1 MAAPTVQVAPIQ
13 VEVGSEMDKRYSTI
27 IFVPHARAK
36 FRKLKV
42 SHKLLFSLLSIVTS
56 SLCLSTFFSV
66 QYFTSLSQTH
76 ELSQLR
82 HENKELQTANEQF
95 SKSVESLRGQ
105 LHTVEDR
112 TRKLAIY
119 AGISSLDDSAQQGGV
134 GGLRPTELGDN
145 PYRDDVD
152 KMAFRSRRLE
162 GDLSVLEQKLVAQS
176 QLLASTPSIA
186 PVRGILTDG
195 FGGRSDPF
203 TGESGN
209 HNAIDISSA
218 VGQPV
223 RAPADGVVVKA
234 EWANGYGNVI
244 YISHGYGY
252 STRYGHLSTF
262 AVQPGAHVKRGDI
275 IGYVGSTGRSTGP
288 HLHYEVRL
296 NNNPVN
302 PLEYIL
308 NAF

>member
-1 MAAPTVQVAPIQ
+1 
-13 VEVGSEMDKRYSTI
+13 MDKRYSTI

-42 SHKLLFSLLSIVTS
+42 SHRLFFSLVSIVTS
-56 SLCLSTFFSV
+56 TLCLSTFFSV
-66 QYFTSLSQTH
+66 QYFTSISQNY
-76 ELSQLR
+76 ELSKLR
-82 HENKELQTANEQF
+82 RENKELQTANEGF
-95 SKSVESLRGQ
+95 SKSVESLRTQ
-105 LHTVEDR
+105 LRTVEDR
-112 TRKLAIY
+112 TRKLAII
-119 AGISSLDDSAQQGGV
+119 AGVNTLDETTQGGV
-134 GGLRPTELGDN
+134 GGIRPADLGEN
-145 PYRDDVD
+145 PYRDDLD
-152 KMAFRSRRLE
+152 KMSLRSNRLNR
-162 GDLSVLEQKLVAQS
+162 DLSVLEQQFVARNEMLS
-176 QLLASTPSIA
+176 STPSIA

-203 TGESGN
+203 TGEQGT
-209 HNAIDISSA
+209 HNAVDISSA
-218 VGQPV
+218 IGQAV
-223 RAPADGVVVKA
+223 RAPADGIVVKA

-252 STRYGHLSTF
+252 STRYGHLSGF
-262 AVQPGAHVKRGDI
+262 GVRPGQRVKRGDV

-302 PLEYIL
+302 PLEYIW

>member
-1 MAAPTVQVAPIQ
+1 MNR
-13 VEVGSEMDKRYSTI
+13 RYSTI

-36 FRKLKV
+36 FRKLKI
-42 SHKLLFSLLSIVTS
+42 SHRFLFSIFSLVTS

-76 ELSQLR
+76 ELSSLR
-82 HENKELQTANEQF
+82 RENRDLQAANEQF
-95 SKSVESLRGQ
+95 SKSVESLRSQ
-105 LHTVEDR
+105 LRTVEDR
-112 TRKLAIY
+112 TRKLAII
-119 AGISSLDDSAQQGGV
+119 AEISTLDETSQGGV
-134 GGLRPTELGDN
+134 GGARTDGIDPN
-145 PYRDDVD
+145 PFRDDID
-152 KMAFRSRRLE
+152 KMSFRSHRLE
-162 GDLSVLEQKLVAQS
+162 RDLSLLEQKFVAQK
-176 QLLASTPSIA
+176 QLVSSTPSIV

-203 TGESGN
+203 TGEPGT

-218 VGQPV
+218 VGAPV
-223 RAPADGVVVKA
+223 RAPADGIVVKG

-244 YISHGYGY
+244 YLSHGYGY
-252 STRYGHLSTF
+252 STRYGHLSSF
-262 AVQPGAHVKRGDI
+262 AVRPGERVKRGDI

>member
-1 MAAPTVQVAPIQ
+1 
-13 VEVGSEMDKRYSTI
+13 MDKRYSTI

-42 SHKLLFSLLSIVTS
+42 SHRLLFSVLSVVTS

-76 ELSQLR
+76 ELSKLR
-82 HENKELQTANEQF
+82 VENRELQAANEGF
-95 SKSVESLRGQ
+95 SKSVDALRTQ
-105 LHTVEDR
+105 LRAVEDR
-112 TRKLAIY
+112 THKLAIV
-119 AGISSLDDSAQQGGV
+119 AGINSLDESNSGGV
-134 GGLRPTELGDN
+134 GGLRPADLGEN
-145 PYRDDVD
+145 PYRDDLD
-152 KMAFRSRRLE
+152 KMSLRSRQINK
-162 GDLSVLEQKLVAQS
+162 DLSVLEQRFEAQS
-176 QLLASTPSIA
+176 QMLSSTPSIA
-186 PVRGILTDG
+186 PVHGILTDG

-203 TGESGN
+203 TGEQGT
-209 HNAIDISSA
+209 HNAVDISSA

-223 RAPADGVVVKA
+223 RAPADGIVVKS

-244 YISHGYGY
+244 YLSHGYGY
-252 STRYGHLSTF
+252 STRYGHLSSF
-262 AVQPGAHVKRGDI
+262 AVKPGQRVKRGDV

-296 NNNPVN
+296 NNNAVN

>member
-1 MAAPTVQVAPIQ
+1 
-13 VEVGSEMDKRYSTI
+13 MDPRYSTI

-42 SHKLLFSLLSIVTS
+42 SHRLLFSVASILTS

-76 ELSQLR
+76 ELSKLR
-82 HENKELQTANEQF
+82 HENKDLQTANEQF
-95 SKSVESLRGQ
+95 GKSVESLRGQ
-105 LHTVEDR
+105 LRTVEDR

-119 AGISSLDDSAQQGGV
+119 AGISSLDDSAQGGV

-203 TGESGN
+203 TGEAGT

-223 RAPADGVVVKA
+223 RAPADGIVVKA

-252 STRYGHLSTF
+252 STRYGHLS
-262 AVQPGAHVKRGDI
+262 AYAAKPGQHVKRGDI
-275 IGYVGSTGRSTGP
+275 IAYVGSTGRSTGP

>member
-1 MAAPTVQVAPIQ
+1 
-13 VEVGSEMDKRYSTI
+13 MDQRYSTI

-42 SHKLLFSLLSIVTS
+42 SHRFLFTLVSLVTS

-76 ELSQLR
+76 ELTRLR
-82 HENKELQTANEQF
+82 KENKSLQSANEQF
-95 SKSVESLRGQ
+95 SKSVESLRTQ
-105 LHTVEDR
+105 LHKVEDK
-112 TRKLAIY
+112 TRNLAII
-119 AGISSLDDSAQQGGV
+119 AGISTLDENGQGGV
-134 GGLRPTELGDN
+134 GGLRPADLGEN
-145 PYRDDVD
+145 PYRDDLD
-152 KMAFRSRRLE
+152 KMSFRSHRIE
-162 GDLSVLEQKLVAQS
+162 KDLSVLEQKFVAQS
-176 QLLASTPSIA
+176 QLLSSTPSIA

-203 TGESGN
+203 TGEIGT
-209 HNAIDISSA
+209 HNAVDISSA
-218 VGQPV
+218 VGQAV
-223 RAPADGVVVKA
+223 RAPADGIVVKA

-252 STRYGHLSTF
+252 STRYGHLSSY
-262 AVQPGAHVKRGDI
+262 AVQPGARVKRGDV

-288 HLHYEVRL
+288 HLHYEVRV

-308 NAF
+308 NAY

>member
-1 MAAPTVQVAPIQ
+1 
-13 VEVGSEMDKRYSTI
+13 MDKRYSTI

-42 SHKLLFSLLSIVTS
+42 SHRFLFSLVSIVTS

-76 ELSQLR
+76 ELSKLR
-82 HENKELQTANEQF
+82 RENRDLQSANEQF
-95 SKSVESLRGQ
+95 SKSVESLRTQ

-112 TRKLAIY
+112 TRKLAII
-119 AGISSLDDSAQQGGV
+119 AGISTLDETSQGGV
-134 GGLRPTELGDN
+134 GGARPAALGDN

-152 KMAFRSRRLE
+152 KMSFRSRRIE
-162 GDLSVLEQKLVAQS
+162 KDLNVLEEKFVAQS
-176 QLLASTPSIA
+176 LLLSSTPSIA

-195 FGGRSDPF
+195 FGGRQDPF
-203 TGESGN
+203 TGEPGT

-218 VGQPV
+218 VGQAV
-223 RAPADGVVVKA
+223 RAPADGIVVKS

-262 AVQPGAHVKRGDI
+262 AVQPGDRVKRGDV

-296 NNNPVN
+296 NNVPVN
-302 PLEYIL
+302 PLVYIL

>member
-1 MAAPTVQVAPIQ
+1 
-13 VEVGSEMDKRYSTI
+13 MDKRYSTI

-42 SHKLLFSLLSIVTS
+42 SHRLLFSVLSVVTS

-76 ELSQLR
+76 ELSKLR
-82 HENKELQTANEQF
+82 RENRELQTANEGF
-95 SKSVESLRGQ
+95 SKSVESLRTQ
-105 LHTVEDR
+105 LRTVEDR
-112 TRKLAIY
+112 THKLAIV
-119 AGISSLDDSAQQGGV
+119 AGITSLDEGSQGGGV
-134 GGLRPTELGDN
+134 GGLRPADLGEN
-145 PYRDDVD
+145 PFRDDVD
-152 KMAFRSRRLE
+152 KMSLRSRQINK
-162 GDLSVLEQKLVAQS
+162 DLSVLEQKFVAQS
-176 QLLASTPSIA
+176 QLLSSTPSIA
-186 PVRGILTDG
+186 PVHGILTDG

-203 TGESGN
+203 TGEQGT

-218 VGQPV
+218 VGQAV
-223 RAPADGVVVKA
+223 RAPADGIVVKS

-244 YISHGYGY
+244 YLSHGYGF
-252 STRYGHLSTF
+252 STRYGHLSSF
-262 AVQPGAHVKRGDI
+262 AVRPGARVKRGDI

-296 NNNPVN
+296 NNNAVN

>member
-1 MAAPTVQVAPIQ
+1 MH
-13 VEVGSEMDKRYSTI
+13 KRYSTI

-42 SHKLLFSLLSIVTS
+42 SHRLLFSLISLVST

-76 ELSQLR
+76 ELSKLR
-82 HENKELQTANEQF
+82 HENRELQSANEQF
-95 SKSVESLRGQ
+95 GKSVESLRTQ
-105 LHTVEDR
+105 LRTVEDR
-112 TRKLAIY
+112 TRKLAII
-119 AGISSLDDSAQQGGV
+119 AGITTLDEASQGGS
-134 GGLRPTELGDN
+134 GGLRNDELAGS

-152 KMAFRSRRLE
+152 KMSFRSNRLHK
-162 GDLSVLEQKLVAQS
+162 DLSELEERFVAQS
-176 QLLASTPSIA
+176 RMLSSTPSIA

-203 TGESGN
+203 TREPGQ
-209 HNAIDISSA
+209 HNAVDISSA
-218 VGQPV
+218 VGQPI
-223 RAPADGVVVKA
+223 RSPADGIVVKA
-234 EWANGYGNVI
+234 EWASGYGNVI

-252 STRYGHLSTF
+252 STRYGHLSSF
-262 AVQPGAHVKRGDI
+262 AVRPGARIKRGEV

-288 HLHYEVRL
+288 HLHYEVRV

>member
-1 MAAPTVQVAPIQ
+1 
-13 VEVGSEMDKRYSTI
+13 MDKRYSTI

-42 SHKLLFSLLSIVTS
+42 SHRLLFSIVSLVTS

-66 QYFTSLSQTH
+66 QYFTNLSQTH
-76 ELSQLR
+76 ELSKLR
-82 HENKELQTANEQF
+82 RENRELQSANEQF
-95 SKSVESLRGQ
+95 SRSVEGLRTQ
-105 LHTVEDR
+105 LRSVEDK
-112 TRKLAIY
+112 TRKLAII
-119 AGISSLDDSAQQGGV
+119 AGITTLDEGSQGGS
-134 GGLRPTELGDN
+134 GGLRNNQQN
-145 PYRDDVD
+145 PVPYSDDVD
-152 KMAFRSRRLE
+152 KMSFRSHRLQK
-162 GDLSVLEQKLVAQS
+162 DLSVLEQKFVAKS
-176 QLLASTPSIA
+176 RLFSSTPSIA

-203 TGESGN
+203 TGEPGQ
-209 HNAIDISSA
+209 HTAIDISSA
-218 VGQPV
+218 MGQPV
-223 RAPADGVVVKA
+223 RSPADGIVVKA

-252 STRYGHLSTF
+252 STRYGHLSSF
-262 AVQPGAHVKRGDI
+262 AARPGQRVKRGDV

-288 HLHYEVRL
+288 HLHYEVRV
-296 NNNPVN
+296 NNTPVN

>member
-1 MAAPTVQVAPIQ
+1 
-13 VEVGSEMDKRYSTI
+13 MDKRYSTI

-42 SHKLLFSLLSIVTS
+42 GHRLLFSFVSLIAS

-76 ELSQLR
+76 ELSKLQR
-82 HENKELQTANEQF
+82 ENRDLQTANEQF
-95 SKSVESLRGQ
+95 SKSVESLRTQ
-105 LHTVEDR
+105 LRTVEDR
-112 TRKLAIY
+112 TRKLAII
-119 AGISSLDDSAQQGGV
+119 AGISTLDETSQGGV
-134 GGLRPTELGDN
+134 GGVRQNGDGSSAN

-152 KMAFRSRRLE
+152 KMSFRSRRLE
-162 GDLSVLEQKLVAQS
+162 SDLSVLEQKFVAQS
-176 QLLASTPSIA
+176 QLLSSTPSIA

-203 TGESGN
+203 TGEPGT

-218 VGQPV
+218 VGQAV
-223 RAPADGVVVKA
+223 RAPADGIVVKS

-262 AVQPGAHVKRGDI
+262 AVRPGARVKRGDVL
-275 IGYVGSTGRSTGP
+275 GYVGSTGRSTGP

>member
-1 MAAPTVQVAPIQ
+1 MN
-13 VEVGSEMDKRYSTI
+13 KRYSTI

-42 SHKLLFSLLSIVTS
+42 SHRLLFSIVSLVTS

-76 ELSQLR
+76 ELSKLR
-82 HENKELQTANEQF
+82 LENRELQSANEQF
-95 SKSVESLRGQ
+95 GKSVDSLRTQ
-105 LHTVEDR
+105 LRTVEDR
-112 TRKLAIY
+112 TRKLAII
-119 AGISSLDDSAQQGGV
+119 AGITTLDESSQGGS
-134 GGLRPTELGDN
+134 GGLRGDDLAI
-145 PYRDDVD
+145 PYGDDVE
-152 KMAFRSRRLE
+152 KMSFRSNRLNK
-162 GDLSVLEQKLVAQS
+162 DLTVLEEKFVAQS
-176 QLLASTPSIA
+176 RLLSSTPSIA
-186 PVRGILTDG
+186 PVRGVLTDG

-203 TGESGN
+203 TRQRGQHS
-209 HNAIDISSA
+209 AIDISA
-218 VGQPV
+218 APGAPV
-223 RAPADGVVVKA
+223 RAPADALVVKA

-244 YISHGYGY
+244 YLSHGYGY
-252 STRYGHLSTF
+252 STRYGHLTGF
-262 AVQPGAHVKRGDI
+262 KVRAGQRVKRGDI
-275 IGYVGSTGRSTGP
+275 IGTVGSTGRSTGP

>member
-1 MAAPTVQVAPIQ
+1 
-13 VEVGSEMDKRYSTI
+13 MDKRYSTI

-42 SHKLLFSLLSIVTS
+42 SHRLLFSIISLVTS

-76 ELSQLR
+76 ELSKLR
-82 HENKELQTANEQF
+82 RENRELQTANEQF
-95 SKSVESLRGQ
+95 GQSVESLRTQ
-105 LHTVEDR
+105 LRTVEDR
-112 TRKLAIY
+112 TRKLAII
-119 AGISSLDDSAQQGGV
+119 AGITTLDEAAQGGT
-134 GGLRPTELGDN
+134 GGVRNDELTGN

-152 KMAFRSRRLE
+152 KMSFRSHSLNQ
-162 GDLSVLEQKLVAQS
+162 DLSMLEQKFVAQS
-176 QLLASTPSIA
+176 RILSSTPSIA

-203 TGESGN
+203 TREPGQ
-209 HNAIDISSA
+209 HNAVDISSA

-223 RAPADGVVVKA
+223 RSPADGIVVKA

-252 STRYGHLSTF
+252 STRYGHLKAF
-262 AVQPGAHVKRGDI
+262 GVRAGARVKRGDV

-288 HLHYEVRL
+288 HLHYEVRV

>member
-1 MAAPTVQVAPIQ
+1 MN
-13 VEVGSEMDKRYSTI
+13 KRYSTI

-42 SHKLLFSLLSIVTS
+42 SHRLLFSIISLVTS

-76 ELSQLR
+76 ELSKLR
-82 HENKELQTANEQF
+82 RENKELQAANEQF
-95 SKSVESLRGQ
+95 GKSVDSLRTQ
-105 LHTVEDR
+105 LRTVEDR
-112 TRKLAIY
+112 TRKLAII
-119 AGISSLDDSAQQGGV
+119 AGITTLDEASQGGS
-134 GGLRPTELGDN
+134 GGLRNDELNQN

-152 KMAFRSRRLE
+152 KMSFRSHSLQK
-162 GDLSVLEQKLVAQS
+162 DLAVLEQKFVAQS
-176 QLLASTPSIA
+176 HLLSSTPSIA

-203 TGESGN
+203 TGESGQ
-209 HNAIDISSA
+209 HHAIDISSA
-218 VGQPV
+218 MGQPV
-223 RAPADGVVVKA
+223 RSPADGIVVKA

-244 YISHGYGY
+244 YVSHGYGY
-252 STRYGHLSTF
+252 STRYGHLSSF
-262 AVQPGAHVKRGDI
+262 SVRPGQRVKRGDVL
-275 IGYVGSTGRSTGP
+275 GTVGSTGRSTGP
-288 HLHYEVRL
+288 HLHYEVRV

>member
-1 MAAPTVQVAPIQ
+1 
-13 VEVGSEMDKRYSTI
+13 MDQRYSTI

-42 SHKLLFSLLSIVTS
+42 SHRLLFSVLSVLTS

-76 ELSQLR
+76 ELSKLR
-82 HENKELQTANEQF
+82 HENKDLQTANEQF

-105 LHTVEDR
+105 LRTVEDR

-119 AGISSLDDSAQQGGV
+119 AGITSLDDTTQQGGV
-134 GGLRPTELGDN
+134 GGLRPSNLGDN

-152 KMAFRSRRLE
+152 KMAFRSKRIE
-162 GDLSVLEQKLVAQS
+162 GDLSILEQKLVAQS
-176 QLLASTPSIA
+176 QMLASTPSIA

-209 HNAIDISSA
+209 HSAIDISSA
-218 VGQPV
+218 VGQAV
-223 RAPADGVVVKA
+223 RAPADGIVVKA

-252 STRYGHLSTF
+252 STRYGHLS
-262 AVQPGAHVKRGDI
+262 AYAAKPGQHVKRGDVI
-275 IGYVGSTGRSTGP
+275 AYVGSTGRSTGP

>member
-1 MAAPTVQVAPIQ
+1 
-13 VEVGSEMDKRYSTI
+13 MDKRYSTI

-42 SHKLLFSLLSIVTS
+42 SHRLLFSLVSILTS

-66 QYFTSLSQTH
+66 QYFTTLSQTH
-76 ELSQLR
+76 ELGKLRNENRQL
-82 HENKELQTANEQF
+82 QSANEQF
-95 SKSVESLRGQ
+95 SKSVESLRNQ

-112 TRKLAIY
+112 TRKLAII
-119 AGISSLDDSAQQGGV
+119 AGISTLDESSQGGV
-134 GGLRPTELGDN
+134 GGLRQNDELN
-145 PYRDDVD
+145 SSRYRDDVD
-152 KMAFRSRRLE
+152 KMSYRSGVLQR
-162 GDLSVLEQKLVAQS
+162 GLSVLEQKFDAQN
-176 QLLASTPSIA
+176 QLLSSTPSIA
-186 PVRGILTDG
+186 PVHGILTDG

-203 TGESGN
+203 TGEPGT
-209 HNAIDISSA
+209 HNAVDISSA

-223 RAPADGVVVKA
+223 RAPADGTVVKA

-244 YISHGYGY
+244 YISHGFGY
-252 STRYGHLSTF
+252 STRYGHLSSF
-262 AVQPGAHVKRGDI
+262 KVRPGDHVTRGQI

-296 NNNPVN
+296 NNMPVN

-308 NAF
+308 DAY

>member
-1 MAAPTVQVAPIQ
+1 MN
-13 VEVGSEMDKRYSTI
+13 KRYSTI

-42 SHKLLFSLLSIVTS
+42 SHRLLFSIISLVST

-76 ELSQLR
+76 ELSKLR
-82 HENKELQTANEQF
+82 RENRELQTANEQF
-95 SKSVESLRGQ
+95 GKSVESLRTQ
-105 LHTVEDR
+105 LRTVEDR
-112 TRKLAIY
+112 TRKLAII
-119 AGISSLDDSAQQGGV
+119 AGITTLDEASQGGS
-134 GGLRPTELGDN
+134 GGLRNEELTGS

-152 KMAFRSRRLE
+152 KMSFRSHRLNK
-162 GDLSVLEQKLVAQS
+162 DLSALEEKFVAQS
-176 QLLASTPSIA
+176 RMLSSTPSIA

-203 TGESGN
+203 TGEPGQ

-218 VGQPV
+218 VGQPI
-223 RAPADGVVVKA
+223 RSPADGIVVKA

-252 STRYGHLSTF
+252 STRYGHLSSF
-262 AVQPGAHVKRGDI
+262 AVRPGTRVKRGDI

-288 HLHYEVRL
+288 HLHYEVRV

>member
-1 MAAPTVQVAPIQ
+1 
-13 VEVGSEMDKRYSTI
+13 MDKRYSTI

-42 SHKLLFSLLSIVTS
+42 SHRLLFSVLSIVTS
-56 SLCLSTFFSV
+56 SLCLSSFFSV

-76 ELSQLR
+76 ELSKLKR
-82 HENKELQTANEQF
+82 ENRELQTANEQF
-95 SKSVESLRGQ
+95 SKSVESLRTQ
-105 LHTVEDR
+105 LVTVEDR
-112 TRKLAIY
+112 THKLAII
-119 AGISSLDDSAQQGGV
+119 AGINSLDEGSQGGGV
-134 GGLRPTELGDN
+134 GGIRPADLGEN
-145 PYRDDVD
+145 PYRDDLD
-152 KMAFRSRRLE
+152 KMSLRSRQINK
-162 GDLSVLEQKLVAQS
+162 DLSVLEQKFVAQS
-176 QLLASTPSIA
+176 QLLSSTPSIA
-186 PVRGILTDG
+186 PVHGILTDG

-203 TGESGN
+203 TGEPGT

-218 VGQPV
+218 VGQAV
-223 RAPADGVVVKA
+223 RAPADGIVVKS

-244 YISHGYGY
+244 YISHGYGF
-252 STRYGHLSTF
+252 STRYGHLSSF
-262 AVQPGAHVKRGDI
+262 AVRPGQRVKRGDI
-275 IGYVGSTGRSTGP
+275 LGHVGSTGRSTGP

>member
-1 MAAPTVQVAPIQ
+1 
-13 VEVGSEMDKRYSTI
+13 MDKRYSTI

-42 SHKLLFSLLSIVTS
+42 SHRLLFSIVSLVTS

-76 ELSQLR
+76 ELSKLR
-82 HENKELQTANEQF
+82 RENKDLQSANEQF
-95 SKSVESLRGQ
+95 SRSVESLRNQ

-112 TRKLAIY
+112 TRKLAII
-119 AGISSLDDSAQQGGV
+119 AGITTLDEASQGGS
-134 GGLRPTELGDN
+134 GGVRNNNDDLNAN
-145 PYRDDVD
+145 PYRDDID
-152 KMAFRSRRLE
+152 KMTFRSHRLQSE
-162 GDLSVLEQKLVAQS
+162 LGVLEEKFVAQS
-176 QLLASTPSIA
+176 QLLSSTPSIA

-203 TGESGN
+203 TGEPGQ
-209 HNAIDISSA
+209 HNAVDISSA
-218 VGQPV
+218 IGQPV
-223 RAPADGVVVKA
+223 RAPADGIVVKA

-252 STRYGHLSTF
+252 STRYGHLSSF
-262 AVQPGAHVKRGDI
+262 SVKPGSRVKRGDI
-275 IGYVGSTGRSTGP
+275 IGYVGTTGRSTGP
-288 HLHYEVRL
+288 HLHYEVRV

>member
-1 MAAPTVQVAPIQ
+1 
-13 VEVGSEMDKRYSTI
+13 MDQRYSTI

-42 SHKLLFSLLSIVTS
+42 SHRLLFTLVSIVTS
-56 SLCLSTFFSV
+56 SLCISTFFSV

-76 ELSQLR
+76 ELSKLR
-82 HENKELQTANEQF
+82 YENKELQTANEQF

-105 LHTVEDR
+105 LRTVEDR

-119 AGISSLDDSAQQGGV
+119 AGISSLDDGAQGGV
-134 GGLRPTELGDN
+134 GGLRPADLGNN

-152 KMAFRSRRLE
+152 KMAFRSHRIE
-162 GDLSVLEQKLVAQS
+162 SDLSVLEQKLVAQS

-203 TGESGN
+203 TGERGT
-209 HNAIDISSA
+209 HNAVDISSA
-218 VGQPV
+218 VGQAV
-223 RAPADGVVVKA
+223 RAPADGIVVKA

-244 YISHGYGY
+244 YMSHGYGF
-252 STRYGHLSTF
+252 STRYGHLSQY
-262 AVQPGAHVKRGDI
+262 AVRPGTRVKRGDI

-288 HLHYEVRL
+288 HLHYEVRV

>member
-1 MAAPTVQVAPIQ
+1 
-13 VEVGSEMDKRYSTI
+13 MDKRYSTI

-76 ELSQLR
+76 ELTKLR
-82 HENKELQTANEQF
+82 HENRELQTANEQF
-95 SKSVESLRGQ
+95 SRSVESLRTQ

-112 TRKLAIY
+112 TRKLAII
-119 AGISSLDDSAQQGGV
+119 AGISTLDETAQGGGV
-134 GGLRPTELGDN
+134 GGLRPSDLGDN
-145 PYRDDVD
+145 PYRDDLD
-152 KMAFRSRRLE
+152 KMTFRSRRLE
-162 GDLSVLEQKLVAQS
+162 KDLGLLEQKFVAQS
-176 QLLASTPSIA
+176 LLLSSTPSIA
-186 PVRGILTDG
+186 PVHGILTDG
-195 FGGRSDPF
+195 FGGRHDPF
-203 TGESGN
+203 TGEPGV

-223 RAPADGVVVKA
+223 RAPADGIVVKS

-244 YISHGYGY
+244 YVSHGYGY

-262 AVQPGAHVKRGDI
+262 AVQPGDHIKRGDI

-296 NNNPVN
+296 NNVPVN

>member
-1 MAAPTVQVAPIQ
+1 
-13 VEVGSEMDKRYSTI
+13 MDNRYSTI

-42 SHKLLFSLLSIVTS
+42 SHRLLFSIVSIVTS

-76 ELSQLR
+76 ELSKLR
-82 HENKELQTANEQF
+82 RENRELQTANEQF
-95 SKSVESLRGQ
+95 SKSVESLRTQ
-105 LHTVEDR
+105 LHSVEDK
-112 TRKLAIY
+112 TRKLAII
-119 AGISSLDDSAQQGGV
+119 AGISTLEDANAGGV
-134 GGLRPTELGDN
+134 GGVRPADDLGS
-145 PYRDDVD
+145 PYRDDLD
-152 KMAFRSRRLE
+152 KMSFRSTRLE
-162 GDLSVLEQKLVAQS
+162 KDLSVLEQKFVAQQ
-176 QLLASTPSIA
+176 QLLSCTPSIA
-186 PVRGILTDG
+186 PVRGLLTDG

-203 TGESGN
+203 TGEPGT

-223 RAPADGVVVKA
+223 RAPADGIVVKA

-252 STRYGHLSTF
+252 STRYGHLSAY
-262 AVQPGAHVKRGDI
+262 AVHPGARIKRGDI

-288 HLHYEVRL
+288 HLHYEVRV

-302 PLEYIL
+302 PLEYIF